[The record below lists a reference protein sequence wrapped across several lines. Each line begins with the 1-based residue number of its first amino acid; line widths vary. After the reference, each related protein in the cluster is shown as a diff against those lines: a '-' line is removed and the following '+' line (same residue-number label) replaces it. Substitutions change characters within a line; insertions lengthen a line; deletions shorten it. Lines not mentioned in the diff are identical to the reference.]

1 MQNQKSYI
9 LLLGVMLVWGL
20 NVPAIKYLTS
30 QAEPISMTA
39 LRILVAAIAVFP
51 FLMKIGIFRKLT
63 KKEWG
68 FVLIGSILNVVVHHA
83 LMALGV
89 SLTTGANASLIIGVG
104 PILTAVLGALLLKN
118 MPTIIQWTGF
128 LIGMMGISFTVLFTM
143 DDVNGLS
150 IGDLIV
156 FLSVFSQGFSFI
168 IITKAAKTIDPRLFT
183 AYMFLVGS
191 VCLAVVGMVVE
202 PRAFIEMPFSNG
214 KFWLVLVISGAVATA
229 FGHVVYNNT
238 IPKVGAAKASIFIN
252 FNTLFALI
260 GSALL
265 LGEPITRFHWIGLLF
280 IVIGVLFGS
289 GSFEYFYNEWKIKR
303 NNRTSNE

>member
-1 MQNQKSYI
+1 MNNQKSYI
-9 LLLGVMLVWGL
+9 ILLGVMLVWGL

-30 QAEPISMTA
+30 EAEPISMTT
-39 LRILVAAIAVFP
+39 LRILLAAIVAFL

-68 FVLIGSILNVVVHHA
+68 YVLIGSILNVFIHHS

-104 PILTAVLGALLLKN
+104 PTLTAVLGALLLKN
-118 MPTIIQWTGF
+118 MPTIIQWSGF
-128 LIGMMGISFTVLFTM
+128 VIGMIGISFTVLFTTE
-143 DDVNGLS
+143 DVNGLS
-150 IGDLIV
+150 IGDIIV
-156 FLSVFSQGFSFI
+156 FLSVFSQVFSFI

-191 VCLAVVGMVVE
+191 VCLAVLGLIVE
-202 PRAFIEMPFSNG
+202 PKAFIELPFSNG
-214 KFWLVLVISGAVATA
+214 RFWLVLVISGTVATA
-229 FGHVVYNNT
+229 LGHMVYNST
-238 IPKVGAAKASIFIN
+238 IPRVGAAKASIFIN

-265 LGEPITRFHWIGLLF
+265 LGEPITRFHWIGLF
-280 IVIGVLFGS
+280 FVVIGVLFGS

-303 NNRTSNE
+303 SNRTNNE